1 MFSIRALKRRDGFTL
16 DVAIEVSTSGVV
28 GLFGRSGCGKTTLV
42 NIVAGLLAA
51 DEAHVEIDG
60 VVLEDSR
67 SRTRLPAERRR
78 IGYVFQDARLFPHL
92 DALGNLRYAERRAH
106 GVEKRISLDFVVHL
120 LGLEA
125 LLQRRVQKL
134 SGGERQRV
142 ALGRALL
149 SQPRLL
155 LLDEP
160 LASLDIARR
169 EEVLPYFER
178 LRDELSIP
186 MIYVSHQFEEV
197 LRLATHAVLLEQ
209 GRVVTQG
216 SLDDVSLHPDLRAIV
231 GPEAVGSVLDRHRRG
246 SWRRHR
252 RPRRSSR
259 RRERVARRFA
269 RRARGRKRSRSAARA
284 RCDPGN
290 GASGEHQRSQR
301 HDRNDCAHRR
311 RRCRH
316 RHDPHRHRR
325 TVGARARHARRISRV
340 GSAARQE
347 DLGVGEGSVD
357 SRTRIRAQS
366 AARRIAFA
374 NSPIST
380 ESATRATSAPCATRS
395 WSGRA
400 RRRVGA

>member
-16 DVAIEVSTSGVV
+16 DVAIEVSASGVV

-67 SRTRLPAERRR
+67 SGARLPAEKRR

-209 GRVVTQG
+209 GHVVTQG
-216 SLDDVSLHPDLRAIV
+216 SLDDVSLHPELRAIV
-231 GPEAVGSVLDRHRRG
+231 GPEAVGSVLTGTVEAHGGDIAG
-246 SWRRHR
+246 LAAI
-252 RPRRSSR
+252 
-259 RRERVARRFA
+259 RVGANVLHVALRD
-269 RRARGRKRSRSAARA
+269 ARA
-284 RCDPGN
+284 
-290 GASGEHQRSQR
+290 GASVRVQLLARDVILATARPENISV
-301 HDRNDCAHRR
+301 RNIMTGTISRIVGD
-311 RRCRH
+311 
-316 RHDPHRHRR
+316 DPD
-325 TVGARARHARRISRV
+325 TDLVYVDIGGAQVISRV
-340 GSAARQE
+340 TRVASDALSLHPGTHVWVLVKAVSIRGHAFVHGASADA
-347 DLGVGEGSVD
+347 
-357 SRTRIRAQS
+357 
-366 AARRIAFA
+366 
-374 NSPIST
+374 
-380 ESATRATSAPCATRS
+380 
-395 WSGRA
+395 
-400 RRRVGA
+400 